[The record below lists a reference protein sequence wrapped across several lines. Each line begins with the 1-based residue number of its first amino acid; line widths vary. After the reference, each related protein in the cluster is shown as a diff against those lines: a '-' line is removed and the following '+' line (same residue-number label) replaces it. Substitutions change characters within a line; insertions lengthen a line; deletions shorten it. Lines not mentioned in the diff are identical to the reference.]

1 MEERH
6 FSRYRWVIEG
16 VVLPLHIGIGL
27 NFIAPA
33 PLFPII
39 MEHYDIN
46 RSTVSL
52 LVAAVTVIL
61 TVFVIPGGILA
72 ARIGPRKAI
81 ALGGLLMTVGMLT
94 PLAPSFWVVVALR
107 LMFGIGV
114 AIAFPATSALSAQW
128 FRQEELPVING
139 LNLAGQTT
147 GFATG
152 MFIAAPIAAAV
163 GWQQTLF
170 LLGAFVLVGL
180 AVWLVGGRSAPA
192 PVEPPLP
199 FSLRD
204 VLPVLTERNTLLLSL
219 GAAGP
224 FAVFIGFSSWLPSY
238 YHDVLGMSINR
249 ASAMVA
255 ILPLMGVVVNPLSGL
270 LQARVGRRKP
280 FLLVPGI
287 VLPFAAIGSFLL
299 FNHPFPIA
307 ISAIIL
313 GLCFSVF
320 IPAFF
325 TIPMELPG
333 VTLERVAI
341 VTAAA
346 LTMGNG
352 ATVISPLLIGFL
364 TDALDSYLPGLT
376 IVAVLPLTLVITA
389 LAIPET
395 GPKACRPTVGAV
407 VSMAPEDPP
416 G

>member
-1 MEERH
+1 
-6 FSRYRWVIEG
+6 
-16 VVLPLHIGIGL
+16 
-27 NFIAPA
+27 
-33 PLFPII
+33 
-39 MEHYDIN
+39 
-46 RSTVSL
+46 
-52 LVAAVTVIL
+52 
-61 TVFVIPGGILA
+61 
-72 ARIGPRKAI
+72 
-81 ALGGLLMTVGMLT
+81 
-94 PLAPSFWVVVALR
+94 
-107 LMFGIGV
+107 MFGIGV

-249 ASAMVA
+249 ASAMMA

-395 GPKACRPTVGAV
+395 GPKASRPTVGAV